1 MRNRYTY
8 ARAKYVYMWRGS
20 NPWHTTKITVM
31 KCYSY
36 YDLSCARDIVTA
48 KVYDRKLAASEHWMP
63 WAKQVV
69 NMFDILYKVVNHLK
83 TVQKYGHRDAIA
95 RAWWLL
101 KNSGKNSYQGIMRY
115 LYKRESARE
124 FCFDHNMY
132 YGRERRIYDPIT
144 GQCVTTAFILK
155 GRSKAG
161 KHALKMRR
169 ARLTDRMQSNLG
181 YKTV

>member
-8 ARAKYVYMWRGS
+8 ARAKYVYMWHGS

-36 YDLSCARDIVTA
+36 LDLSIAREMIGAWSDGSDI
-48 KVYDRKLAASEHWMP
+48 
-63 WAKQVV
+63 AKQWISWRNSVL

-95 RAWWLL
+95 RAWWLV

-144 GQCVTTAFILK
+144 GQCVTTAFIRK
-155 GRSKAG
+155 GRSKSG

-181 YKTV
+181 L